1 MTYKLDSLE
10 QDIVSLLQKHEPNML
25 RWNEIVENLWQ
36 EYKHRYKDKKG
47 LGVAVTNKL
56 RLLVAK
62 GKVSHEELFY
72 GTPNSLTPEAISSI
86 DKSRKAQA
94 ELNEIKMAL
103 DWLQHDFRYFR
114 EPTLI
119 EVSCKAGKPPVIVEP
134 ILYALANDTGWKPQE
149 NPEKEAEA
157 AINLAGWLCWK
168 QKSEQNQHLD
178 LLFAEAINN
187 APAGS
192 KRRAEVILRSY
203 PDLVPVVDGTE
214 LRWPEETQRVWQRVF
229 NSKSPSPQNWG
240 AGVGFVKH

>member
-36 EYKHRYKDKKG
+36 AYKHRYKDKKV

-72 GTPNSLTPEAISSI
+72 GTPNSLTPDAISSSE
-86 DKSRKAQA
+86 KSKKAQA
-94 ELNEIKMAL
+94 ELNGVRMAL
-103 DWLQHDFRYFR
+103 EGLQRDFRYFR

-119 EVSCKAGKPPVIVEP
+119 EVSCKAGKPPAIVEP

-149 NPEKEAEA
+149 NPEKEAEE

-168 QKSEQNQHLD
+168 QKSEQNKRLEALSD
-178 LLFAEAINN
+178 EAINN
-187 APAGS
+187 ASAGS
-192 KRRAEVILRSY
+192 RRRAEVILRSY
-203 PDLVPVVDGTE
+203 PDLVPVVDRAE
-214 LRWPEETQRVWQRVF
+214 LRWPEETQRVWRQIFDSRP
-229 NSKSPSPQNWG
+229 PSPQNWG
-240 AGVGFVKH
+240 AGVAFVEH